1 MHLRRLNESD
11 RARLL
16 SYVRDNDT
24 LKRKSEDIVEAIE
37 DLWSAERFGTNLA
50 SDNKEWI
57 RTIYKSLKENRYEKI
72 INDVAKE
79 T

>member
-16 SYVRDNDT
+16 SYVRRNEI
-24 LKRKSEDIVEAIE
+24 LKRKADDLTDAIADI
-37 DLWSAERFGTNLA
+37 WSCERFGTTLPYNDSEWVRAIYNL
-50 SDNKEWI
+50 I
-57 RTIYKSLKENRYEKI
+57 KENRYEKI

>member
-11 RARLL
+11 MARLL
-16 SYVRDNDT
+16 SYVHRNEV
-24 LKRKSEDIVEAIE
+24 LRHKSEDIVEALV
-37 DLWSAERFGTNLA
+37 DLWHMSSFGSRLE
-50 SDNKEWI
+50 SENKEWV
-57 RTIYKSLKENRYEKI
+57 RAIYKSLKENRYEKI